1 MPNSHQKSVFVLG
14 AGIGGLATAALLAKK
29 GYNVTVIE
37 KNSFL
42 GGRASIYEEKSF
54 TFDKGPSWYM
64 MPEVFDDYFALFG
77 KKTSD
82 YYKLTR
88 LAVNYKVFFD
98 SGSTYEIES
107 DAAKN
112 IQTFERAE
120 KGAGKKLQKYLAE
133 SKYLYETSMKEMVF
147 LDYSALTQLLNIPLI
162 LNAPR
167 LKLFNS
173 LHSLIAKYFKNKEL
187 QKILE
192 FTTVFLG
199 GSPYNTPAFYSLVS
213 HADFNLGIYY
223 PDGGMNKIPH
233 ALASLCQEL
242 GVKIIKNEP
251 VTKLE
256 TKNGLISKITTSR
269 SSYAPDIVVSNI
281 DYRFTETTLLQPESQ
296 TYDESYW
303 SKKTLS
309 PSALIIYLGINK
321 KLKNISHHNLYFNS
335 SWEEHFKNVYSDKNW
350 PKNPSYY
357 VHAPS
362 LTDKSVSPRGSE
374 TLMFLVPVAPGLND
388 SDEAR
393 NKTAQY
399 VLEHFQGLIKENFMQ
414 NIIVKKIYSH
424 RDFIY
429 EYNSYKGSAFG
440 ISHTLMQTGPFRP
453 LNKSKKVKNLFYA
466 GQFTNPGVGVPPCL
480 ISARITAGL
489 ITKHHG

>member
-1 MPNSHQKSVFVLG
+1 MFVLG
-14 AGIGGLATAALLAKK
+14 AGIGGLSVAALLQKN
-29 GYNVTVIE
+29 GFDVTILE

-42 GGRASIYEEKSF
+42 GGRASIFKKDSF
-54 TFDKGPSWYM
+54 IFDKGPSWYM
-64 MPEVFDDYFALFG
+64 MPEVFDDYFAIFG

-82 YYKLTR
+82 YYKLIR
-88 LAVNYKVFFD
+88 LPVNYKVFFD
-98 SGSTYEIES
+98 SKNTYEIGS
-107 DAAKN
+107 DMNKN
-112 IQTFERAE
+112 IQIFEKAE
-120 KGAGKKLQKYLAE
+120 KGAGQNLQKYLAE

-147 LDYSALTQLLNIPLI
+147 LDYDSLTQLLNIPLI

-223 PDGGMNKIPH
+223 PDGGMNRVPE
-233 ALASLCQEL
+233 ALTTLCEEL
-242 GVKIIKNEP
+242 GVKIIKNSN
-251 VTKLE
+251 VSKLE
-256 TKNGLISKITTSR
+256 TRSETITEIVTPETI
-269 SSYAPDIVVSNI
+269 YKPDIVVSNI
-281 DYRFTETTLLQPESQ
+281 DYAFTETALLDKNSR
-296 TYDESYW
+296 TYDEKYW
-303 SKKTLS
+303 SGKTLS

-335 SWEEHFKNVYSDKNW
+335 SWEEHFKNVYADKDW
-350 PKNPSYY
+350 PANPSYY

-362 LTDKSVSPRGSE
+362 LTDKSVAPRGSE

-388 SDEAR
+388 TDEAR
-393 NKTAQY
+393 NKTADF
-399 VLEHFQGLIKENFMQ
+399 VLDHFQKLIGENFKT
-414 NIIVKKIYSH
+414 NIVVKKIYSH
-424 RDFIY
+424 RDFIK
-429 EYNSYKGSAFG
+429 EYNSFKGSAFG

-480 ISARITAGL
+480 ISSQITAKLVNKYYGQ
-489 ITKHHG
+489 